1 MHSNRR
7 PVAPAS
13 PEHTHNRATDLG
25 LERHSSH
32 DSTASSNFT
41 HKADPASTPHRSI
54 SNSFQSSQPDLNFS
68 LTATPSPSSSSRR
81 TPQHN
86 AKNYSRPT
94 FDHAHTQPSTPSHN
108 SSLSLERDYF
118 GDDHHRHDRSHSS
131 IPDHHHGISSSFDD
145 DELRQILSRSPTDHR
160 NNSSFDG
167 DVAKAVKAANHQDIS
182 PWLFQSP
189 SMQDGPSRA
198 NSSNNHAASASAAA
212 AATTTTTTTT
222 MTASAA
228 NPATASPVIRTRP
241 RRGTGTTQYSFTD
254 SSLASIDN
262 PTLTPSR
269 SQHSL
274 RPRTPPSASTSST
287 TTLNGSGSKD
297 AAAKKSR
304 NPFGF
309 LKKKPSSHSSAHAAS
324 ASAASTSASASA
336 SSSNINLVRNEPS
349 VASLSSR
356 YGSNAA
362 NLNPMRPP
370 AWLDNNHNRS
380 LASSV
385 SPSSAS
391 LRSHYHQPPA
401 SIPAPWQ
408 NPLNSRIDSLPAAI
422 SLEDEL
428 ESEHR
433 DAKKEARKR
442 IKGVRHHL
450 AKASDRQRG
459 TDDSGDPSLS
469 SQSHSI
475 QQEVEL
481 SLDMNFDQLE
491 DFVDTNAARQRL
503 QGSSVTDAA
512 STSTTSPSD
521 HRSPS
526 ASESGLPHHPH
537 SPSPSDHAL
546 PSTRQASLTT
556 NTDSSSQL
564 SDASASQRASS
575 SRNTASISTSSS
587 TSTILSDRRP
597 SQLNMPPRN
606 SVPRVSLAEMQN
618 YQSLRKLSSNL
629 RDMPSSASYSPSASS
644 LPVRRDSVAA
654 ALATSDSALPA
665 TPPPLPPLLPPS
677 LPSAADSALAD
688 QRKDSVVSAH
698 SLRSDHSGISPK
710 TSYANLSVTAHERHK
725 AAAVA
730 AAASSSA
737 TPSASPG
744 WAAAPPP
751 DNHIN
756 GRADHS
762 YQFPPVSDQAL
773 GSLLNVRKSS
783 ASSGQEPSSS
793 WMAPDSWAVQPD
805 KTRDYLRD
813 DNVGEEEEDDDDD
826 RSVRAQMLA
835 DGKRRGSSSGVS
847 SVHASSMFRVASTD
861 PFNKPTSIAGSR
873 RGTEDSVDPL
883 TVLPPLP
890 KTKSVD
896 ESASNVDV
904 LEQTNNL
911 AQSAL
916 AQQQQQQQPQPS
928 QHHQLQHGSS
938 HMRPS
943 SSRGGA
949 GASMLASAGASAAA
963 AAAGKLG
970 LHRTSKHR
978 TNARPNTAGSIGA
991 TRPSTTT
998 LSSTLSTE
1006 DDASIASTLRRDA
1019 NQLKRPTTANAGAAS
1034 GLAQRNHFIRVYKT
1048 DGTFATLSC
1057 SLVSTANEVQ
1067 TILARKSLTTEST
1080 AYRLF
1085 VRDKG
1090 SERPLGNAD
1099 KPAQLQ
1105 RRRLLQAGHSEND
1118 ALEDMGRDDLSY
1130 LLRFVFRPDS
1140 VPTFDSESIG
1150 HSEHTF
1156 QHLDLQSRNLE
1167 MVPIFLYKHADWIV
1181 SLDLSGN
1188 PMSDLPLDFVQLCSS
1203 LRTLRL
1209 SNLALKRI
1217 PQSVRHSE
1225 TLTHLDVSNNRI
1237 VELSH
1242 ISLDLI
1248 PELMSLKV
1256 QNNRLYDLPS
1266 YFSSIATLR
1275 NLNISNNRF
1284 EEFPGVICEVT
1295 SLVDLDVSFNS
1306 ITELPAEVAN
1316 LVNLERFILAGNS
1329 LEKLPDGMSKLASLR
1344 TIDLRRNKV
1353 QDVSALLGLP
1363 RLQNLQAESN
1373 NIKSFEATLGPQL
1386 TRVELGRNPLSK
1398 VRIAALTTCDLTSLD
1413 LSSTNMT
1420 RLEEGLFPQLPALV
1434 KLILDGN
1441 QLVVLPDT
1449 LGELKR
1455 LETLSCSNNLLAT
1468 IPESIG
1474 HLKALKELL
1483 MHNNNLKT
1491 LPQALWYCESLTHI
1505 NLSSNLLE
1513 SFAAAPDMRTE
1524 VVTAELGGAGGGSA
1538 ILAARKGSTSSSL
1551 AHQANGAANGAAAAG
1566 TNAST
1571 PTEVFV
1577 APLSLSLQKLRLGDN
1592 RLGDEVFSVLSELTS
1607 LEVLNLSFN
1616 EIFEIPD
1623 FSLQTL
1629 TKLRELYVSGN
1640 QLSTIPS
1647 DDLVV
1652 LQELRILHL
1661 NSNKLTTLP
1670 VELGKLKKLA
1680 NLDVGNNVLKYNIAN
1695 WHYDWNW
1702 NMNPELRYLNLS
1714 GNTRLEIKT
1723 KLSEMGFTRKSN
1735 ISDFSRL
1742 TNLRMLGLMDVTM
1755 PLHSNAT
1762 PDESENRRVR
1772 TSLSQINGMA
1782 YGIADA
1788 LGKHDNLS
1796 VIDIVMPNFRKEET
1810 ECIFGLFD
1818 GRGHGAH
1825 VGSRIAHHLA
1835 EWSGTRISWEFQKH
1849 QNEKSTEP
1857 VSVPDALRRAFL
1869 RLQKDYADALINDG
1883 SRKLSEAHA
1892 EAAADVTRSS
1902 APAIAAAANKHDWRA
1917 GASAILAYVSDRTL
1931 HIANAGDALAVMSR
1945 NGGTAH
1951 LVSVKHEPF
1960 DRAEIERIRSAEGWV
1975 SLRGYVNDM
1984 LDVSRSFG
1992 YFHLFPIVNAAPA
2005 VTTVQ
2010 LTDSD
2015 EFVIIANRT
2024 LWQYVSYQTAV
2035 DIARTQRND
2044 PMIAAQKLR
2053 DFAISYGAEE
2063 SIMVMVISVG
2073 DLFYR
2078 SDQRNG
2084 GALTISS
2091 YQNSDA
2097 IKKAGRRFREELP
2110 SDRTLA
2116 RLDREVAPPIGQ
2128 VALVFTDIKN
2138 STSLWE
2144 TNNGMQTAM
2153 RLHNYLL
2160 RRQLRTIGGYEVKT
2174 EGDAF
2179 MVSFPS
2185 VSAALLWCF
2194 TVQQQLLHEDWPR
2207 EILESEDGKEVY
2219 DSSGELIHR
2228 GLSVRMGIHWGRP
2241 VCEAD
2246 PITRRMDYFG
2256 PMVNRAARISGAA
2269 DGGQIL
2275 ASKDV
2280 IKELQG
2286 LLGTFDD
2293 TLAAGSGGEGQGEG
2307 SGEQAAKT
2315 EEELDEDA
2323 FRLLNPNVSRDVV
2336 LLRRMGFG
2344 LSQLG
2349 ERRLKGL
2356 ETPEMLWLVYP
2367 KQLAGRLEQAKTD
2380 DALDAPRAQVYEPTV
2395 QLLDIEDVK
2404 QVGMLCL
2411 RLEYLSNSTVCPG
2424 ILAAQEDEEA
2434 EHRSQPSTPSGEA
2447 TRNPLDR
2454 EVRVGEA
2461 EEGGRRVLSHQARR
2475 KGVEAMLNMRP
2486 ELLIYSIRDD
2496 ATDEELAGILEQLT
2510 TRIQN
2515 AVSSL
2520 TLDMVRSRMAAGGAA
2535 AEASVLELLHSLVL
2549 SPPAPPTSTALAVSS
2564 PIASPRNRVQEL
2576 PPL

>member
-1 MHSNRR
+1 MFSTMQSSLR
-7 PVAPAS
+7 PVASS
-13 PEHTHNRATDLG
+13 PEQHQHRPNYSDLDLG
-25 LERHSSH
+25 LERHNSH

-41 HKADPASTPHRSI
+41 HRADPPQSSRHRGF
-54 SNSFQSSQPDLNFS
+54 SNHSFHSSQPDVN
-68 LTATPSPSSSSRR
+68 ATPSPSSSRMHN
-81 TPQHN
+81 TP
-86 AKNYSRPT
+86 NYSRPK
-94 FDHAHTQPSTPSHN
+94 FEHAHTQSSTLSHLHN
-108 SSLSLERDYF
+108 SPYSYF
-118 GDDHHRHDRSHSS
+118 SVDVHSQS
-131 IPDHHHGISSSFDD
+131 FSGPSHGISSSFDE
-145 DELRQILSRSPTDHR
+145 DELRQIMSRSPGAGTAP
-160 NNSSFDG
+160 SLDG
-167 DVAKAVKAANHQDIS
+167 DVGKGLKSANHQDIS
-182 PWLFQSP
+182 PWLFQ
-189 SMQDGPSRA
+189 
-198 NSSNNHAASASAAA
+198 NENNAAPNTNASTSAASTSRPSNASA
-212 AATTTTTTTT
+212 TFSNR
-222 MTASAA
+222 TASSSS
-228 NPATASPVIRTRP
+228 ASPAMPSSSIRTRP
-241 RRGTGTTQYSFTD
+241 RRGTGTTQYSVNDGIFGTSD
-254 SSLASIDN
+254 L
-262 PTLTPSR
+262 PTLTASR
-269 SQHSL
+269 SQYSL
-274 RPRTPPSASTSST
+274 RPQTPPSASTSTS
-287 TTLNGSGSKD
+287 TLNGSKD
-297 AAAKKSR
+297 THASAAKKSR

-309 LKKKPSSHSSAHAAS
+309 LKKKPSTHSN
-324 ASAASTSASASA
+324 A
-336 SSSNINLVRNEPS
+336 SSSNPIRHEPS
-349 VASLSSR
+349 VSSLSSR

-370 AWLDNNHNRS
+370 AWLDNNRS
-380 LASSV
+380 LANTT

-391 LRSHYHQPPA
+391 LRSHYHQPPTA
-401 SIPAPWQ
+401 QSNPWQ
-408 NPLNSRIDSLPAAI
+408 NPLNARIDSLPAAV

-428 ESEHR
+428 ESEAQ
-433 DAKKEARKR
+433 AKKESRKR

-450 AKASDRQRG
+450 GKSTDRSKTG
-459 TDDSGDPSLS
+459 DDAESARDLS
-469 SQSHSI
+469 FAQQSQSI
-475 QQEVEL
+475 EQEVEL

-503 QGSSVTDAA
+503 QGSVTDTIA
-512 STSTTSPSD
+512 TSPSD
-521 HRSPS
+521 HRSPAGS
-526 ASESGLPHHPH
+526 DSGLYR
-537 SPSPSDHAL
+537 SPSPSHASL
-546 PSTRQASLTT
+546 ADRQASLTST
-556 NTDSSSQL
+556 AEFSSQL
-564 SDASASQRASS
+564 SDASIAQSGSLRTPA
-575 SRNTASISTSSS
+575 RNNASTSTGTS

-597 SQLNMPPRN
+597 SQVNLMPRN

-629 RDMPSSASYSPSASS
+629 HDMPEGASYSPSASS
-644 LPVRRDSVAA
+644 LPVRRDSLAA
-654 ALATSDSALPA
+654 NFASSDSAQLGVA
-665 TPPPLPPLLPPS
+665 GQS
-677 LPSAADSALAD
+677 DAVLAD

-698 SLRSDHSGISPK
+698 SLRSNHSGISPK
-710 TSYANLSVTAHERHK
+710 TSYANLPSAIQERNK
-725 AAAVA
+725 AL
-730 AAASSSA
+730 ASSSA
-737 TPSASPG
+737 ATG
-744 WAAAPPP
+744 WSGSNPKDKPT
-751 DNHIN
+751 N

-762 YQFPPVSDQAL
+762 YQFPPAVDQNA

-783 ASSGQEPSSS
+783 ASSGQEASSS

-805 KTRDYLRD
+805 KMRDYLRD
-813 DNVGEEEEDDDDD
+813 DNVGEEEEDDDEH
-826 RSVRAQMLA
+826 VRAQLA
-835 DGKRRGSSSGVS
+835 AANGKRRGSSSGVS
-847 SVHASSMFRVASTD
+847 SSHASSMFRVASTD
-861 PFNKPTSIAGSR
+861 PFKKTTSVAGSR
-873 RGTEDSVDPL
+873 RGTDDSVDPL

-890 KTKSVD
+890 TNKAVD
-896 ESASNVDV
+896 EGTPNKVDV

-916 AQQQQQQQPQPS
+916 AQGQS
-928 QHHQLQHGSS
+928 QTQSLQSGHHHGSS
-938 HMRPS
+938 HARP

-970 LHRTSKHR
+970 LHRSSKHR
-978 TNARPNTAGSIGA
+978 MPARPNTAGSIGA
-991 TRPSTTT
+991 TRPSTAT
-998 LSSTLSTE
+998 LSSTLSAE
-1006 DDASIASTLRRDA
+1006 DDSSITSSSTRRDGHP
-1019 NQLKRPTTANAGAAS
+1019 LKRSTTATTNAAPGSA
-1034 GLAQRNHFIRVYKT
+1034 LRNHFIRVYKI

-1067 TILARKSLTTEST
+1067 TILARKSLTTESA

-1090 SERPLGNAD
+1090 SERPLGNSD

-1105 RRRLLQAGHSEND
+1105 RRRLMQAGHTESD
-1118 ALEDMGRDDLSY
+1118 GLEDMGRDDLSY

-1156 QHLDLQSRNLE
+1156 QHLDLHSRNLE

-1256 QNNRLYDLPS
+1256 QNNRLYDLPA
-1266 YFSSIATLR
+1266 YFASISTLR

-1284 EEFPGVICEVT
+1284 EEFPKVICDVP

-1306 ITELPAEVAN
+1306 ITELPAEIKN

-1329 LEKLPDGMSKLASLR
+1329 LEKLPDSMSELVNLR
-1344 TIDLRRNKV
+1344 TIDLRRNRV
-1353 QDVSALLGLP
+1353 QDVSSLLGLP
-1363 RLQNLQAESN
+1363 RLQNIQAESN
-1373 NIKSFEATLGPQL
+1373 NIKSFKATLGPQL
-1386 TRVELGRNPLSK
+1386 TQVELGRNPLSK

-1420 RLEEGLFPQLPALV
+1420 RLEEGLFPQLQALV
-1434 KLILDGN
+1434 KLTLDGN

-1455 LETLSCSNNLLAT
+1455 LEMLSCSNNLLAT
-1468 IPESIG
+1468 LPESIG
-1474 HLKALKELL
+1474 DLKSLKELL
-1483 MHNNNLKT
+1483 VHNNNLKT
-1491 LPQALWYCESLTHI
+1491 LPQTLWFCESLSHI

-1513 SFAAAPDMRTE
+1513 SFPAAPDIRTDAS
-1524 VVTAELGGAGGGSA
+1524 VGDVAATAGGSA

-1551 AHQANGAANGAAAAG
+1551 IHNINVNGANGGAAG

-1571 PTEVFV
+1571 PSEVFV

-1592 RLGDEVFSVLSELTS
+1592 RLGDDVFSVLSELTS

-1629 TKLRELYVSGN
+1629 TSLRELYISGN
-1640 QLSTIPS
+1640 QISTIPS

-1670 VELGKLKKLA
+1670 TELGKLKKLA

-1796 VIDIVMPNFRKEET
+1796 VIDLVIPNFRKDEG

-1835 EWSGTRISWEFQKH
+1835 EWSGHRLSWEFQKH

-1902 APAIAAAANKHDWRA
+1902 APAIAAASNKHDWRA
-1917 GASAILAYVSDRTL
+1917 GASAILAYVVDGTL
-1931 HIANAGDALAVMSR
+1931 YIANAGDALAVMSR

-1951 LVSVKHEPF
+1951 LISNKHEPF

-2015 EFVIIANRT
+2015 EFIIIANRT

-2084 GALTISS
+2084 GGVNFAN
-2091 YQNSDA
+2091 YQNADA
-2097 IKKAGRRFREELP
+2097 FKKAGRRFREELP
-2110 SDRTLA
+2110 GDRTLA

-2185 VSAALLWCF
+2185 VTAALLWCF
-2194 TVQQQLLHEDWPR
+2194 TVQQQLLQEDWPR
-2207 EILESEDGKEVY
+2207 EILDSEDGKEVY
-2219 DSSGELIHR
+2219 DQSGELIHR

-2275 ASKDV
+2275 ASRDV

-2286 LLGTFDD
+2286 LLGTFDESS
-2293 TLAAGSGGEGQGEG
+2293 TGAAGTDGGEQ
-2307 SGEQAAKT
+2307 QLRKT

-2380 DALDAPRAQVYEPTV
+2380 DAPDAPTAQVYEPTV

-2424 ILAAQEDEEA
+2424 IFAAQDEA
-2434 EHRSQPSTPSGEA
+2434 ERSQPPTPSGET
-2447 TRNPLDR
+2447 TRNPMD
-2454 EVRVGEA
+2454 VDGKTIGDGPNNSIGNSNSK
-2461 EEGGRRVLSHQARR
+2461 EGDIHAGGNSKLVLSHQARR
-2475 KGVEAMLNMRP
+2475 KGVEAMLSMHP

-2496 ATDEELAGILEQLT
+2496 ATDEELAGILDQLT

-2515 AVSSL
+2515 AVSTLMVNVLREKTANGSKEL
-2520 TLDMVRSRMAAGGAA
+2520 TSIDP
-2535 AEASVLELLHSLVL
+2535 SVLQLLNNLL
-2549 SPPAPPTSTALAVSS
+2549 SQPPPRVPMTASS
-2564 PIASPRNRVQEL
+2564 PLTSPLTSPRNRLMEL
-2576 PPL
+2576 LS

>member
-1 MHSNRR
+1 MFSTMQSALR
-7 PVAPAS
+7 PVASS
-13 PEHTHNRATDLG
+13 PEQRQQQQQQQQHAAPYEQPDFG
-25 LERHSSH
+25 LERHNSH
-32 DSTASSNFT
+32 DSNGSSNFT
-41 HKADPASTPHRSI
+41 HRAHPPLSLDPSRS
-54 SNSFQSSQPDLNFS
+54 SYSFHSSQPDIAS
-68 LTATPSPSSSSRR
+68 TPSPSSSRLAA
-81 TPQHN
+81 T
-86 AKNYSRPT
+86 NYSRPRLE
-94 FDHAHTQPSTPSHN
+94 HAQTQPSTP
-108 SSLSLERDYF
+108 
-118 GDDHHRHDRSHSS
+118 HHSHSGPRS
-131 IPDHHHGISSSFDD
+131 YFSVEPHSHSFSGPSGHGISSSFDE
-145 DELRQILSRSPTDHR
+145 DELRQIMSRSPGADLEACP
-160 NNSSFDG
+160 DG
-167 DVAKAVKAANHQDIS
+167 DVAKGVKSANHQDIS
-182 PWLFQSP
+182 PFLFQNESAAP
-189 SMQDGPSRA
+189 SSSRSSRA
-198 NSSNNHAASASAAA
+198 NVNAPASASASPATGSLPLA
-212 AATTTTTTTT
+212 RTSNATTTHH
-222 MTASAA
+222 
-228 NPATASPVIRTRP
+228 
-241 RRGTGTTQYSFTD
+241 
-254 SSLASIDN
+254 SLADTSFGSIDN
-262 PTLTPSR
+262 SGLVSSR

-274 RPRTPPSASTSST
+274 RPHTPPSATTSSS
-287 TTLNGSGSKD
+287 TLNGSRDTHAS
-297 AAAKKSR
+297 AAKKSR

-309 LKKKPSSHSSAHAAS
+309 LKKKPSTHSN
-324 ASAASTSASASA
+324 A
-336 SSSNINLVRNEPS
+336 SSTNPVRHEAS
-349 VASLSSR
+349 MSSLSSR

-370 AWLDNNHNRS
+370 AWLDHNRP
-380 LASSV
+380 LATTT

-391 LRSHYHQPPA
+391 LRSHYHNPSTSA
-401 SIPAPWQ
+401 SASWQ
-408 NPLNSRIDSLPAAI
+408 NPLHARIDALPTAV

-428 ESEHR
+428 DNENQP
-433 DAKKEARKR
+433 KKDARKR

-450 AKASDRQRG
+450 GKNAHASKLG
-459 TDDSGDPSLS
+459 GDDADTARDPAFAA
-469 SQSHSI
+469 QSHSI
-475 QQEVEL
+475 EQEVEL

-503 QGSSVTDAA
+503 QGSVTE
-512 STSTTSPSD
+512 STSPSD
-521 HRSPS
+521 HRSPNG
-526 ASESGLPHHPH
+526 SEAGLHR
-537 SPSPSDHAL
+537 SPSPSQNSLVDRHTSVASTL
-546 PSTRQASLTT
+546 DSPSE
-556 NTDSSSQL
+556 
-564 SDASASQRASS
+564 ASAAASS
-575 SRNTASISTSSS
+575 SLRQPSRTNTTMSTSTS

-597 SQLNMPPRN
+597 SQINLLPRN
-606 SVPRVSLAEMQN
+606 SVPRLSMAEMQN

-629 RDMPSSASYSPSASS
+629 IDLPQPSS
-644 LPVRRDSVAA
+644 LPLRRESIAATHASPESSQLGVA
-654 ALATSDSALPA
+654 SSADAILP
-665 TPPPLPPLLPPS
+665 
-677 LPSAADSALAD
+677 DY
-688 QRKDSVVSAH
+688 RKDSVVSAH
-698 SLRSDHSGISPK
+698 SMRSNHSGISPK
-710 TSYANLSVTAHERHK
+710 TSYANLP
-725 AAAVA
+725 
-730 AAASSSA
+730 SA
-737 TPSASPG
+737 IQEHPKGSAGATTPSGAG
-744 WAAAPPP
+744 WASEASKDKPA
-751 DNHIN
+751 N
-756 GRADHS
+756 GRADHA
-762 YQFPPVSDQAL
+762 YQFPPAPDHN
-773 GSLLNVRKSS
+773 GTSLLSVRKSS

-805 KTRDYLRD
+805 KMRDYLRD
-813 DNVGEEEEDDDDD
+813 DNVGEEEDDDQD
-826 RSVRAQMLA
+826 RAMAALA
-835 DGKRRGSSSGVS
+835 SEGKRRGSSSGMS
-847 SVHASSMFRVASTD
+847 STHASSMFRTSSTD
-861 PFNKPTSIAGSR
+861 PFKKTTSLAGSR
-873 RGTEDSVDPL
+873 RATDESVDPL

-890 KTKSVD
+890 GSKPID
-896 ESASNVDV
+896 DASANKVDV
-904 LEQTNNL
+904 LQQTNNL

-916 AQQQQQQQPQPS
+916 AQQQSQNQQAQT
-928 QHHQLQHGSS
+928 HQLVSTHI
-938 HMRPS
+938 RP

-949 GASMLASAGASAAA
+949 GAHMLASAGASAAA

-970 LHRTSKHR
+970 LHRPSKHR
-978 TNARPNTAGSIGA
+978 TTTRPNTAGSIGA

-998 LSSTLSTE
+998 LSSTLSAE
-1006 DDASIASTLRRDA
+1006 DDSSVNGSIRRDPHP
-1019 NQLKRPTTANAGAAS
+1019 LKRSTTANTGAPPGNA
-1034 GLAQRNHFIRVYKT
+1034 LRNHFIRVYKQ
-1048 DGTFATLSC
+1048 DSTFATLSC

-1067 TILARKSLTTEST
+1067 TTLARKSLTAESA

-1090 SERPLGNAD
+1090 SERPLGISD

-1105 RRRLLQAGHSEND
+1105 RRRLLQAGYTEND
-1118 ALEDMGRDDLSY
+1118 GLEDIGRDDLSY

-1156 QHLDLQSRNLE
+1156 QRLDLQSRNLE

-1256 QNNRLYDLPS
+1256 QNNRLFDLPP
-1266 YFSSIATLR
+1266 YFSGIRTLR

-1284 EEFPGVICEVT
+1284 DEFPSVICDVP

-1306 ITELPAEVAN
+1306 ITELPAEIAN
-1316 LVNLERFILAGNS
+1316 LVNLERFILAANS
-1329 LEKLPDGMSKLASLR
+1329 LEKLPDSMSELVNLR

-1353 QDVSALLGLP
+1353 QDVSSLLGLP
-1363 RLQNLQAESN
+1363 RLQNIQAESN

-1386 TRVELGRNPLSK
+1386 TQVELGRNPLSK

-1434 KLILDGN
+1434 KLTLDGN

-1455 LETLSCSNNLLAT
+1455 LEMLSCSNNLLAT
-1468 IPESIG
+1468 LPESIG
-1474 HLKALKELL
+1474 DLKALKELL
-1483 MHNNNLKT
+1483 VHNNNLKT
-1491 LPQALWYCESLTHI
+1491 LPQSLWFCESLAHI

-1513 SFAAAPDMRTE
+1513 SFPAAPDVRPDASTGD
-1524 VVTAELGGAGGGSA
+1524 VAATAIGTSA

-1551 AHQANGAANGAAAAG
+1551 THRSNTGGANGG
-1566 TNAST
+1566 TNIST
-1571 PTEVFV
+1571 PSELFV
-1577 APLSLSLQKLRLGDN
+1577 APLSFSLQKLRLGDN

-1629 TKLRELYVSGN
+1629 TKLRELYISGN

-1661 NSNKLTTLP
+1661 NCNKLTTLP

-1723 KLSEMGFTRKSN
+1723 KLSDMGFTRKSN

-1742 TNLRMLGLMDVTM
+1742 TSLRMLGLMDVTM

-1762 PDESENRRVR
+1762 PDESDNRRVR

-1796 VIDIVMPNFRKEET
+1796 VIDLVIPTFRKDEG

-1835 EWSGTRISWEFQKH
+1835 EWSGHRLSWEFQKH
-1849 QNEKSTEP
+1849 QNEKASEP

-1883 SRKLSEAHA
+1883 NRKLSEAHA

-1902 APAIAAAANKHDWRA
+1902 APAIAAASNKHDWRA
-1917 GASAILAYVSDRTL
+1917 GASAILAYMVERTL
-1931 HIANAGDALAVMSR
+1931 YIANAGDALAVMSR

-1951 LVSVKHEPF
+1951 LISSKHEPF

-1992 YFHLFPIVNAAPA
+1992 YYHLFPIVNAAPA

-2078 SDQRNG
+2078 SGQRNG
-2084 GALTISS
+2084 GGLTFSN

-2194 TVQQQLLHEDWPR
+2194 TVQQQLLQEDWPR
-2207 EILESEDGKEVY
+2207 EILDSEDGKEVY
-2219 DSSGELIHR
+2219 DPSGELIHR

-2286 LLGTFDD
+2286 LLGTFDESSA
-2293 TLAAGSGGEGQGEG
+2293 AAGSGEGQEL
-2307 SGEQAAKT
+2307 EKT

-2380 DALDAPRAQVYEPTV
+2380 DAPDAPTAQVYEPTV

-2411 RLEYLSNSTVCPG
+2411 RLEYLSNSSVCPG
-2424 ILAAQEDEEA
+2424 IFAAKDEA
-2434 EHRSQPSTPSGEA
+2434 ERSNPSTPLDEVA
-2447 TRNPLDR
+2447 RNPMD
-2454 EVRVGEA
+2454 
-2461 EEGGRRVLSHQARR
+2461 GGGDVDKQVSLVSSSNSNVVPLLSLQARR
-2475 KGVEAMLNMRP
+2475 KGVEAMLSMHP

-2496 ATDEELAGILEQLT
+2496 ATDEELAGILDQLT

-2520 TLDMVRSRMAAGGAA
+2520 ALNVLREKTANGSKDLGADP
-2535 AEASVLELLHSLVL
+2535 SVLDLLASLL
-2549 SPPAPPTSTALAVSS
+2549 SQPPPRASTTTAVALPS
-2564 PIASPRNRVQEL
+2564 PLTSPRGRL
-2576 PPL
+2576 MDLHP

>member
-1 MHSNRR
+1 MQSTLR
-7 PVAPAS
+7 PVASS
-13 PEHTHNRATDLG
+13 PEQQQHRSPYADLDLG
-25 LERHSSH
+25 LERHNSH
-32 DSTASSNFT
+32 DSNGSSNFT
-41 HKADPASTPHRSI
+41 HRADPPANRHRGL
-54 SNSFQSSQPDLNFS
+54 SNHSFHSSQPDI
-68 LTATPSPSSSSRR
+68 TATPSPSSSRLAS
-81 TPQHN
+81 T
-86 AKNYSRPT
+86 NYSRPHLE
-94 FDHAHTQPSTPSHN
+94 HAQTQPSTPSH
-108 SSLSLERDYF
+108 SHSTSRSYF
-118 GDDHHRHDRSHSS
+118 GDPHSHSFS
-131 IPDHHHGISSSFDD
+131 GPSSHGISSSFDE
-145 DELRQILSRSPTDHR
+145 DELRQIMSRSPGTD
-160 NNSSFDG
+160 FTPLEG
-167 DVAKAVKAANHQDIS
+167 DVAKGVSSANHQDIS
-182 PWLFQSP
+182 PWLFQSENNAPAAASSSSSRSGANP
-189 SMQDGPSRA
+189 SASTTA
-198 NSSNNHAASASAAA
+198 SSSN
-212 AATTTTTTTT
+212 
-222 MTASAA
+222 
-228 NPATASPVIRTRP
+228 ASPALPPSAIRTRP
-241 RRGTGTTQYSFTD
+241 RRGTGTTQHSIND
-254 SSLASIDN
+254 SSFGSIDQSHLS
-262 PTLTPSR
+262 TSR
-269 SQHSL
+269 SQYSL
-274 RPRTPPSASTSST
+274 RPQTPPSAATSTS
-287 TTLNGSGSKD
+287 TLNGSKD
-297 AAAKKSR
+297 THASAAKKSR

-309 LKKKPSSHSSAHAAS
+309 LKKKPSTHSN
-324 ASAASTSASASA
+324 A
-336 SSSNINLVRNEPS
+336 SSSQPIRHEPS
-349 VASLSSR
+349 VSSLSSR

-362 NLNPMRPP
+362 NMNPMRPP
-370 AWLDNNHNRS
+370 AWLDSSNNNNNNRP
-380 LASSV
+380 LATTT

-391 LRSHYHQPPA
+391 LRSYYHQPPA
-401 SIPAPWQ
+401 SNSTPWQ
-408 NPLNSRIDSLPAAI
+408 NPLNARIDSLPAAI

-428 ESEHR
+428 ESEHQP
-433 DAKKEARKR
+433 KKDARKR

-450 AKASDRQRG
+450 GKS
-459 TDDSGDPSLS
+459 TDKSKVGDDTDSTRDLTLAGQ
-469 SQSHSI
+469 SQSI
-475 QQEVEL
+475 EQEVEL

-503 QGSSVTDAA
+503 QGSVTDSMTA
-512 STSTTSPSD
+512 SPSD
-521 HRSPS
+521 HRSPNG
-526 ASESGLPHHPH
+526 SESGLYR
-537 SPSPSDHAL
+537 SPSPSH
-546 PSTRQASLTT
+546 ASLADRQTSVAST
-556 NTDSSSQL
+556 ADTSSQL
-564 SDASASQRASS
+564 SDASLAQSGSLRAP
-575 SRNTASISTSSS
+575 SRTNTSMSTSTSA
-587 TSTILSDRRP
+587 STILSDRRP
-597 SQLNMPPRN
+597 SQINMPRN

-629 RDMPSSASYSPSASS
+629 RDMPEASSYSTSASS
-644 LPVRRDSVAA
+644 LPVRRDSAVPG
-654 ALATSDSALPA
+654 LATPD
-665 TPPPLPPLLPPS
+665 PS
-677 LPSAADSALAD
+677 QLGVASPTDVVLAD
-688 QRKDSVVSAH
+688 HRKDSVVSAH
-698 SLRSDHSGISPK
+698 SLRSNHSGISPK
-710 TSYANLSVTAHERHK
+710 TSYANLPSAVQERQK
-725 AAAVA
+725 AAAVVA
-730 AAASSSA
+730 QPN
-737 TPSASPG
+737 TG
-744 WAAAPPP
+744 WGANTAK
-751 DNHIN
+751 DKTTN
-756 GRADHS
+756 GRADHT
-762 YQFPPVSDQAL
+762 YQFPPAADQNV
-773 GSLLNVRKSS
+773 GSLLSVRKSS
-783 ASSGQEPSSS
+783 ASSGQEASSS

-813 DNVGEEEEDDDDD
+813 DNVGEEEEDDDEEEA
-826 RSVRAQMLA
+826 RAKLAA
-835 DGKRRGSSSGVS
+835 DGKRRGSSSGIS
-847 SVHASSMFRVASTD
+847 SSHASNMFRAASTD
-861 PFNKPTSIAGSR
+861 PFKKTTSLAGSR
-873 RGTEDSVDPL
+873 RGTDESVDPL

-890 KTKSVD
+890 GSKPIED
-896 ESASNVDV
+896 ASANKVDV
-904 LEQTNNL
+904 LQQTNNL

-916 AQQQQQQQPQPS
+916 AQQQSQNQQAQS
-928 QHHQLQHGSS
+928 LHHGSS

-943 SSRGGA
+943 SRGGT

-970 LHRTSKHR
+970 LHRPSKHR
-978 TNARPNTAGSIGA
+978 MNTRPNTAGSIGA

-998 LSSTLSTE
+998 LSSTLSAE
-1006 DDASIASTLRRDA
+1006 DDSSVTSSTRRDGHP
-1019 NQLKRPTTANAGAAS
+1019 LKRSTTANTSAAIGS
-1034 GLAQRNHFIRVYKT
+1034 ALRNHFIRVYKT

-1067 TILARKSLTTEST
+1067 TILARKSLTTESA

-1090 SERPLGNAD
+1090 SERPLGNSD

-1105 RRRLLQAGHSEND
+1105 RRRLMQAGHTESD
-1118 ALEDMGRDDLSY
+1118 GLEDMGRDDLSY

-1237 VELSH
+1237 VELAH

-1256 QNNRLYDLPS
+1256 QNNRLFDLPS
-1266 YFSSIATLR
+1266 YFSGITTLR

-1284 EEFPGVICEVT
+1284 DEFPKVICEVP

-1306 ITELPAEVAN
+1306 ITELPAEIAN

-1329 LEKLPDGMSKLASLR
+1329 LEKLPDSMSELANLR

-1353 QDVSALLGLP
+1353 QDVSSLLGLP
-1363 RLQNLQAESN
+1363 RLQNIQAESN

-1386 TRVELGRNPLSK
+1386 TQVELGRNPLSK

-1434 KLILDGN
+1434 KLTLDGN

-1455 LETLSCSNNLLAT
+1455 LEMLSCSNNLLAT
-1468 IPESIG
+1468 LPESIG
-1474 HLKALKELL
+1474 DLKSLKELL
-1483 MHNNNLKT
+1483 VHNNNLKT
-1491 LPQALWYCESLTHI
+1491 LPQALWFCESLAHI

-1513 SFAAAPDMRTE
+1513 SFPAAPDVRTDAA
-1524 VVTAELGGAGGGSA
+1524 VGDVAAAVGGSA

-1551 AHQANGAANGAAAAG
+1551 THNTNGANGASAA
-1566 TNAST
+1566 TNVST
-1571 PTEVFV
+1571 PSEVFV

-1592 RLGDEVFSVLSELTS
+1592 RLGDDVFSALSELTS

-1629 TKLRELYVSGN
+1629 TKLRELYISGN

-1661 NSNKLTTLP
+1661 NCNKLTTLP
-1670 VELGKLKKLA
+1670 TELGKLKKLA

-1742 TNLRMLGLMDVTM
+1742 TSLRMLGLMDVTM

-1796 VIDIVMPNFRKEET
+1796 VIDLVIPNFRKDEG
-1810 ECIFGLFD
+1810 ECLFGLFD

-1835 EWSGTRISWEFQKH
+1835 EWSGHRLSWEFQKH

-1892 EAAADVTRSS
+1892 EAAADITRSS
-1902 APAIAAAANKHDWRA
+1902 APAIAAASNKHDWRA
-1917 GASAILAYVSDRTL
+1917 GASAILAYVVDRTL
-1931 HIANAGDALAVMSR
+1931 YIANAGDALAVISR

-1951 LVSVKHEPF
+1951 LISNKHEPF

-1984 LDVSRSFG
+1984 LDISRSFG

-2010 LTDSD
+2010 LSDSD
-2015 EFVIIANRT
+2015 EFIIIANRT

-2084 GALTISS
+2084 GGVSS
-2091 YQNSDA
+2091 FGNYQNSDA
-2097 IKKAGRRFREELP
+2097 FKKAGRRFREELP
-2110 SDRTLA
+2110 GDRTLA

-2185 VSAALLWCF
+2185 VTAALLWCF

-2207 EILESEDGKEVY
+2207 EILDSEDGKEVY
-2219 DSSGELIHR
+2219 DPSGELIHR

-2256 PMVNRAARISGAA
+2256 PMVNRSARISGAA

-2286 LLGTFDD
+2286 LLGTFDESSAA
-2293 TLAAGSGGEGQGEG
+2293 AAGAE
-2307 SGEQAAKT
+2307 GEQLPKT
-2315 EEELDEDA
+2315 DEELDEDA

-2344 LSQLG
+2344 LTQLG

-2380 DALDAPRAQVYEPTV
+2380 DAPDAPTAQVYEPTV

-2411 RLEYLSNSTVCPG
+2411 RLEYLSNSSVCPG
-2424 ILAAQEDEEA
+2424 IFAAQDEA
-2434 EHRSQPSTPSGEA
+2434 ERSKPSTPSGET
-2447 TRNPLDR
+2447 TRNPM
-2454 EVRVGEA
+2454 EGEA
-2461 EEGGRRVLSHQARR
+2461 GDKANLDSAVPVLSHQARR
-2475 KGVEAMLNMRP
+2475 KGVEAMLSMHP

-2496 ATDEELAGILEQLT
+2496 ATDEELAGILDQLT

-2520 TLDMVRSRMAAGGAA
+2520 MLNLLRDKTANGTKGLDADP
-2535 AEASVLELLHSLVL
+2535 SVLELLHSLL
-2549 SPPAPPTSTALAVSS
+2549 SQPLPRTTALASAS
-2564 PIASPRNRVQEL
+2564 PLASPRNRLMEL
-2576 PPL
+2576 AP

>member
-1 MHSNRR
+1 MLFTMQFTTRST
-7 PVAPAS
+7 VAS
-13 PEHTHNRATDLG
+13 PEQQHQHQQRSISYSDIELA
-25 LERHSSH
+25 LERISSR
-32 DSTASSNFT
+32 DSNGSSNFT
-41 HKADPASTPHRSI
+41 HRAYPPPLSQQYDDTST
-54 SNSFQSSQPDLNFS
+54 NSFHSSQPDI
-68 LTATPSPSSSSRR
+68 TASSSTLSSRLVS
-81 TPQHN
+81 
-86 AKNYSRPT
+86 ANYSRPR
-94 FDHAHTQPSTPSHN
+94 FEHAHTQPPTPHQ
-108 SSLSLERDYF
+108 
-118 GDDHHRHDRSHSS
+118 DRSSSGSRSRSGSRSYFPANSHSDSLPGPSTHS
-131 IPDHHHGISSSFDD
+131 ISPSFDE
-145 DELRQILSRSPTDHR
+145 DELRQIMSHIPANQAT
-160 NNSSFDG
+160 SSSDG
-167 DVAKAVKAANHQDIS
+167 DVGKAVQSANHQDIS
-182 PWLFQSP
+182 PFLFQSENAAPFSSSHSNRTSVNP
-189 SMQDGPSRA
+189 S
-198 NSSNNHAASASAAA
+198 AAS
-212 AATTTTTTTT
+212 
-222 MTASAA
+222 
-228 NPATASPVIRTRP
+228 TASPSTSAATRTRP
-241 RRGTGTTQYSFTD
+241 RGGTNASQYNTLDTSFG
-254 SSLASIDN
+254 SIDR
-262 PTLTPSR
+262 PGLSSSR
-269 SQHSL
+269 SQYSL
-274 RPRTPPSASTSST
+274 RPQTPPSASTSTS
-287 TTLNGSGSKD
+287 TLNGSKD
-297 AAAKKSR
+297 THASSVKKTR

-309 LKKKPSSHSSAHAAS
+309 LKKKSSAHS
-324 ASAASTSASASA
+324 NA
-336 SSSNINLVRNEPS
+336 SSNHPTRHDIGS
-349 VASLSSR
+349 VSSLSSR
-356 YGSNAA
+356 YGPNAA
-362 NLNPMRPP
+362 ANVNPMRPP
-370 AWLDNNHNRS
+370 AWLDNHCT
-380 LASSV
+380 LANSN

-401 SIPAPWQ
+401 SSNPPPWQ
-408 NPLNSRIDSLPAAI
+408 NPLVSRPDSTPSAM
-422 SLEDEL
+422 SLEDEV
-428 ESEHR
+428 EAEHHL
-433 DAKKEARKR
+433 KKDPRKR

-450 AKASDRQRG
+450 AKTTKPGEDA
-459 TDDSGDPSLS
+459 DSARDPAFAAQ
-469 SQSHSI
+469 SQSI
-475 QQEVEL
+475 EQEVEL
-481 SLDMNFDQLE
+481 SLDMNFDQLD

-503 QGSSVTDAA
+503 QGSITESASPSEHRSPNGSEAGVYRSPSPSQTPIAERQTSVTSTVESPSHASEASLAPSGSLRTPSRTTA
-512 STSTTSPSD
+512 STSTS
-521 HRSPS
+521 S
-526 ASESGLPHHPH
+526 AS
-537 SPSPSDHAL
+537 
-546 PSTRQASLTT
+546 TV
-556 NTDSSSQL
+556 
-564 SDASASQRASS
+564 
-575 SRNTASISTSSS
+575 
-587 TSTILSDRRP
+587 LSDRLP
-597 SQLNMPPRN
+597 SQVNMLPRN
-606 SVPRVSLAEMQN
+606 SVPRLSLAEMQN
-618 YQSLRKLSSNL
+618 YQSLRKLSNNL
-629 RDMPSSASYSPSASS
+629 IDMSQTQNPSAMGASY
-644 LPVRRDSVAA
+644 RRGSIAA
-654 ALATSDSALPA
+654 AQAPVDAPQLGVAPRTDSELSD
-665 TPPPLPPLLPPS
+665 
-677 LPSAADSALAD
+677 
-688 QRKDSVVSAH
+688 RKDSVVSTH
-698 SLRSDHSGISPK
+698 SMRSNHSGISPK
-710 TSYANLSVTAHERHK
+710 TSYANLPSVIQERQKPATAL
-725 AAAVA
+725 
-730 AAASSSA
+730 
-737 TPSASPG
+737 PSAANWTSSITRDKT
-744 WAAAPPP
+744 A
-751 DNHIN
+751 N
-756 GRADHS
+756 GHADHA
-762 YQFPPVSDQAL
+762 YQFPPATDHQSN
-773 GSLLNVRKSS
+773 LLLSVRKSS

-805 KTRDYLRD
+805 KMRDYLRD
-813 DNVGEEEEDDDDD
+813 DNVGEEEDDDDD
-826 RSVRAQMLA
+826 QHQARAALA
-835 DGKRRGSSSGVS
+835 TDGKRRGSSSGIS
-847 SVHASSMFRVASTD
+847 STHASSMFRTSSTD
-861 PFNKPTSIAGSR
+861 PFKKTASLAGSR
-873 RGTEDSVDPL
+873 RGTDDSVDPL
-883 TVLPPLP
+883 TALPPLP
-890 KTKSVD
+890 GSKSVD
-896 ESASNVDV
+896 EAAANKVDV
-904 LEQTNNL
+904 LQQTNNL

-916 AQQQQQQQPQPS
+916 VQQQSQSQNHHQPS
-928 QHHQLQHGSS
+928 PNV
-938 HMRPS
+938 RPT
-943 SSRGGA
+943 SRGGA
-949 GASMLASAGASAAA
+949 GAHMFASAGASAAA

-970 LHRTSKHR
+970 LHRPSKHR
-978 TNARPNTAGSIGA
+978 MNARPNTAGSVGA

-998 LSSTLSTE
+998 LGSTLSAE
-1006 DDASIASTLRRDA
+1006 DDTSINGSIRRDGHP
-1019 NQLKRPTTANAGAAS
+1019 LKRSATANTNNATGT
-1034 GLAQRNHFIRVYKT
+1034 LPRNHFIRVYKT

-1067 TILARKSLTTEST
+1067 TILARKSLTTESA

-1090 SERPLGNAD
+1090 SERPLGISD
-1099 KPAQLQ
+1099 KPSQLQ
-1105 RRRLLQAGHSEND
+1105 RRRLIQAGYTEND
-1118 ALEDMGRDDLSY
+1118 GLEDMGRDDLSY

-1156 QHLDLQSRNLE
+1156 QHLDLHSRNLE

-1237 VELSH
+1237 VELAH
-1242 ISLDLI
+1242 VSLDLI

-1256 QNNRLYDLPS
+1256 QNNRLFDLPS
-1266 YFSSIATLR
+1266 YFSSISTLR

-1284 EEFPGVICEVT
+1284 EEFPKVICDVP

-1306 ITELPAEVAN
+1306 ITELPAEIAN
-1316 LVNLERFILAGNS
+1316 LINLERFILAGNE
-1329 LEKLPDGMSKLASLR
+1329 LEKLPDSMSELVSLR

-1353 QDVSALLGLP
+1353 QDVSSLLGLP
-1363 RLQNLQAESN
+1363 RLQNIQAESN

-1386 TRVELGRNPLSK
+1386 TQVELGRNPLSK

-1434 KLILDGN
+1434 KLTLDGN

-1449 LGELKR
+1449 LGDLKR
-1455 LETLSCSNNLLAT
+1455 LEMLSCSNNLLAT
-1468 IPESIG
+1468 LPESIG
-1474 HLKALKELL
+1474 DLKALKELL
-1483 MHNNNLKT
+1483 VHNNNLKT
-1491 LPQALWYCESLTHI
+1491 LPQTLWLCESLAHI

-1513 SFAAAPDMRTE
+1513 SFPAVPDIRTDASVGDAAA
-1524 VVTAELGGAGGGSA
+1524 AAGTSA
-1538 ILAARKGSTSSSL
+1538 VIAARKGSTSSSL
-1551 AHQANGAANGAAAAG
+1551 THRSNTGGANGNI
-1566 TNAST
+1566 NLST
-1571 PTEVFV
+1571 PSEVFV

-1592 RLGDEVFSVLSELTS
+1592 RLGDDVFSVLSELTS

-1629 TKLRELYVSGN
+1629 TKLRELYISGN

-1661 NSNKLTTLP
+1661 NCNKLTTLP
-1670 VELGKLKKLA
+1670 TELGKLKKLA

-1723 KLSEMGFTRKSN
+1723 KLSDMGFTRKSN

-1742 TNLRMLGLMDVTM
+1742 TSLRMLGLMDVTM

-1762 PDESENRRVR
+1762 PDESDNRRVR
-1772 TSLSQINGMA
+1772 TSLSQVNGMA

-1796 VIDIVMPNFRKEET
+1796 VIDLVIPTFRKDEG

-1835 EWSGTRISWEFQKH
+1835 EWSGHRLSWEFQKH
-1849 QNEKSTEP
+1849 QNEMTAEP

-1902 APAIAAAANKHDWRA
+1902 APAIAAASNKHDWRA
-1917 GASAILAYVSDRTL
+1917 GASAILAYVVDHTL
-1931 HIANAGDALAVMSR
+1931 YIANAGDALAVMSR

-1951 LVSVKHEPF
+1951 LISNKHEPF

-2084 GALTISS
+2084 GGLNFAS
-2091 YQNSDA
+2091 YKNSDA
-2097 IKKAGRRFREELP
+2097 IQKAGRRFREELP
-2110 SDRTLA
+2110 GDRTLA

-2194 TVQQQLLHEDWPR
+2194 TVQQQLLQEDWPR
-2207 EILESEDGKEVY
+2207 EILDSEDGKEVY
-2219 DSSGELIHR
+2219 DQSGELIHR

-2286 LLGTFDD
+2286 LLGTFDESS
-2293 TLAAGSGGEGQGEG
+2293 TAGGAGGEGENL
-2307 SGEQAAKT
+2307 EKT

-2380 DALDAPRAQVYEPTV
+2380 DAPDAPTAQVYEPTV

-2424 ILAAQEDEEA
+2424 IFAAKDEA
-2434 EHRSQPSTPSGEA
+2434 DRSQPSTPLDDNG
-2447 TRNPLDR
+2447 RNPIDGHGTAVPL
-2454 EVRVGEA
+2454 
-2461 EEGGRRVLSHQARR
+2461 LSHQARR
-2475 KGVEAMLNMRP
+2475 KGVEAMLTMHP

-2496 ATDEELAGILEQLT
+2496 ATDEELAGILDQLT

-2520 TLDMVRSRMAAGGAA
+2520 MLNMLRDKTANGTKELGVDPG
-2535 AEASVLELLHSLVL
+2535 VLELLMGLLSQPPPRASTSALSLP
-2549 SPPAPPTSTALAVSS
+2549 SPRT
-2564 PIASPRNRVQEL
+2564 SPRNRLLEL
-2576 PPL
+2576 VP

>member
-1 MHSNRR
+1 MS
-7 PVAPAS
+7 S
-13 PEHTHNRATDLG
+13 PEQRQQQQFAQYADTDLG
-25 LERHSSH
+25 LERSNSH
-32 DSTASSNFT
+32 ESNDSSNFT
-41 HKADPASTPHRSI
+41 HRGFAPRGKST
-54 SNSFQSSQPDLNFS
+54 NSLHSSQPDI
-68 LTATPSPSSSSRR
+68 TASPSPSSTRLV
-81 TPQHN
+81 N
-86 AKNYSRPT
+86 ANYSRPRLE
-94 FDHAHTQPSTPSHN
+94 HAHTQPYGTVHSQSSPRSFFTPDVHSQSFSGP
-108 SSLSLERDYF
+108 SS
-118 GDDHHRHDRSHSS
+118 
-131 IPDHHHGISSSFDD
+131 HGISSSFDE
-145 DELRQILSRSPTDHR
+145 DELRQIMSRSPDTD
-160 NNSSFDG
+160 NTPAMDG
-167 DVAKAVKAANHQDIS
+167 HVGQGVKSANHQDIS
-182 PWLFQSP
+182 PFLFQNESATPSASSSSRSP
-189 SMQDGPSRA
+189 RTTA
-198 NSSNNHAASASAAA
+198 NTSAVSASSPAPPAASRS
-212 AATTTTTTTT
+212 
-222 MTASAA
+222 
-228 NPATASPVIRTRP
+228 RT
-241 RRGTGTTQYSFTD
+241 RRGTATHQYTTFDTSFGSLD
-254 SSLASIDN
+254 QPGLSS
-262 PTLTPSR
+262 SR
-269 SQHSL
+269 SQYSL
-274 RPRTPPSASTSST
+274 RPQTPPSASTSTS
-287 TTLNGSGSKD
+287 TLNGSKD
-297 AAAKKSR
+297 THASAAKKSR

-309 LKKKPSSHSSAHAAS
+309 LKKKPSAHSN
-324 ASAASTSASASA
+324 ASAAHPTRHD
-336 SSSNINLVRNEPS
+336 LGS
-349 VASLSSR
+349 VSSLSSR

-370 AWLDNNHNRS
+370 AWLDNNRT
-380 LASSV
+380 LASST

-391 LRSHYHQPPA
+391 LRSHYHQPAAA
-401 SIPAPWQ
+401 SASTAWH
-408 NPLNSRIDSLPAAI
+408 NSLASRMESLPAAM

-428 ESEHR
+428 EAEHQP
-433 DAKKEARKR
+433 KKDPLKR

-450 AKASDRQRG
+450 AKTTKPGEDA
-459 TDDSGDPSLS
+459 DSTRDPALAAQ
-469 SQSHSI
+469 SQSI
-475 QQEVEL
+475 EQEVEL

-503 QGSSVTDAA
+503 QGSVAESA
-512 STSTTSPSD
+512 SPSE

-526 ASESGLPHHPH
+526 GSEAATYR
-537 SPSPSDHAL
+537 SPSPS
-546 PSTRQASLTT
+546 QASLTDRQASVAST
-556 NTDSSSQL
+556 VESPSHASESSLAPSGSL
-564 SDASASQRASS
+564 RTP
-575 SRNTASISTSSS
+575 SRTTAATSTSSAS
-587 TSTILSDRRP
+587 TVLSDRRP
-597 SQLNMPPRN
+597 SQINMLPRN
-606 SVPRVSLAEMQN
+606 SVPRLSLAEMQN
-618 YQSLRKLSSNL
+618 YQSLRKLSTNL
-629 RDMPSSASYSPSASS
+629 IDMPQLSVNGPGSGPSSAALLRRGSVAVPHAAPEASS
-644 LPVRRDSVAA
+644 QLGVA
-654 ALATSDSALPA
+654 SM
-665 TPPPLPPLLPPS
+665 
-677 LPSAADSALAD
+677 ADAILGD
-688 QRKDSVVSAH
+688 HRKDSVASAH
-698 SLRSDHSGISPK
+698 SMQSNHSGISPK
-710 TSYANLSVTAHERHK
+710 TSYANLPGAIQERQK
-725 AAAVA
+725 PAAALPA
-730 AAASSSA
+730 GA
-737 TPSASPG
+737 G
-744 WAAAPPP
+744 WTAAPTKDAPA
-751 DNHIN
+751 N
-756 GRADHS
+756 GRANHS
-762 YQFPPVSDQAL
+762 YQFPPAADHPAS
-773 GSLLNVRKSS
+773 SLLSVRKSS
-783 ASSGQEPSSS
+783 AGSGQEASSS

-805 KTRDYLRD
+805 KMHDYLRD
-813 DNVGEEEEDDDDD
+813 DNVGEEEDDDDHQHQAIA
-826 RSVRAQMLA
+826 S

-847 SVHASSMFRVASTD
+847 STHAASMFRTSSND
-861 PFNKPTSIAGSR
+861 PFKKAASLTGSR
-873 RGTEDSVDPL
+873 RGTEESVDPL
-883 TVLPPLP
+883 TVLPPP
-890 KTKSVD
+890 PGSKSVD
-896 ESASNVDV
+896 EAAANKVDV
-904 LEQTNNL
+904 LQQTNNL

-916 AQQQQQQQPQPS
+916 AQQQS
-928 QHHQLQHGSS
+928 QTHNHQLGSA
-938 HMRPS
+938 HVRP

-949 GASMLASAGASAAA
+949 GSNILASAGASAAA

-970 LHRTSKHR
+970 LHRPSKHR
-978 TNARPNTAGSIGA
+978 MNARPNTAGSIGA
-991 TRPSTTT
+991 TRPSTATIGSS
-998 LSSTLSTE
+998 LSAE
-1006 DDASIASTLRRDA
+1006 DDSSVNGSVRRDGHP
-1019 NQLKRPTTANAGAAS
+1019 LKRSTTANANNAPGS
-1034 GLAQRNHFIRVYKT
+1034 SLRNHFIRVYKT

-1057 SLVSTANEVQ
+1057 SLASTATEVQ
-1067 TILARKSLTTEST
+1067 TILARKSLTSES
-1080 AYRLF
+1080 ASYRLF

-1090 SERPLGNAD
+1090 SERPLGISD
-1099 KPAQLQ
+1099 KPSQLQ
-1105 RRRLLQAGHSEND
+1105 RRRLLQAGHTEND
-1118 ALEDMGRDDLSY
+1118 GLEDMGRDDLSY

-1156 QHLDLQSRNLE
+1156 QHLDLHSRNLE

-1225 TLTHLDVSNNRI
+1225 TLTHLDVSNNRL

-1242 ISLDLI
+1242 IALDLI

-1256 QNNRLYDLPS
+1256 QNNRLFDLPP
-1266 YFSSIATLR
+1266 YFDSIRTLR

-1284 EEFPGVICEVT
+1284 DEFPSVICEMP

-1306 ITELPAEVAN
+1306 ITELPAEIAK
-1316 LVNLERFILAGNS
+1316 LVNLERFILAGNE
-1329 LEKLPDGMSKLASLR
+1329 LEKLPDSMSELISLR

-1353 QDVSALLGLP
+1353 QDVSSLLGLP
-1363 RLQNLQAESN
+1363 RLQNIQAESN

-1386 TRVELGRNPLSK
+1386 TQVELGRNPLSK

-1434 KLILDGN
+1434 KLTLDGN

-1449 LGELKR
+1449 LGDLKR
-1455 LETLSCSNNLLAT
+1455 LEMLSCSNNLLAT
-1468 IPESIG
+1468 LPESIG
-1474 HLKALKELL
+1474 ALKALKELL
-1483 MHNNNLKT
+1483 VHNNNLKT
-1491 LPQALWYCESLTHI
+1491 LPQSLWLCQSLVHI

-1513 SFAAAPDMRTE
+1513 SFPTAPDVRNDASLGDIAAA
-1524 VVTAELGGAGGGSA
+1524 AGAST
-1538 ILAARKGSTSSSL
+1538 IIAARKGSTSSSL
-1551 AHQANGAANGAAAAG
+1551 THRSNAGGSNGAN
-1566 TNAST
+1566 NLST
-1571 PTEVFV
+1571 PSEVFV

-1592 RLGDEVFSVLSELTS
+1592 RLGDEVFTVLSELTS

-1661 NSNKLTTLP
+1661 NCNKLTTLP
-1670 VELGKLKKLA
+1670 TELGKLKKLA

-1702 NMNPELRYLNLS
+1702 NQNPELRYLNLS

-1723 KLSEMGFTRKSN
+1723 KLSDMGFTRKSN

-1742 TNLRMLGLMDVTM
+1742 TSLRMLGLMDVTM

-1762 PDESENRRVR
+1762 PDESDNRRVR

-1796 VIDIVMPNFRKEET
+1796 VIDLVIPTFRKDEG
-1810 ECIFGLFD
+1810 ECLFGIFD

-1835 EWSGTRISWEFQKH
+1835 EWSGHRLSWEFQKH
-1849 QNEKSTEP
+1849 QNEMSAEP

-1902 APAIAAAANKHDWRA
+1902 APAIAAASNKHDWRA
-1917 GASAILAYVSDRTL
+1917 GASAILAYVVERTL
-1931 HIANAGDALAVMSR
+1931 YIANAGDALAVMSR

-1951 LVSVKHEPF
+1951 LISNKHEPF

-2073 DLFYR
+2073 DLFYK
-2078 SDQRNG
+2078 SDMRNG
-2084 GALTISS
+2084 GGLNFAS
-2091 YQNSDA
+2091 YKDREA
-2097 IKKAGRRFREELP
+2097 IQKAGRRFREELP
-2110 SDRTLA
+2110 GDRTLA

-2207 EILESEDGKEVY
+2207 EILDSEDGKEVY
-2219 DSSGELIHR
+2219 DQSGELIAR

-2286 LLGTFDD
+2286 LLGTFDESS
-2293 TLAAGSGGEGQGEG
+2293 TAAGADAEGENLE
-2307 SGEQAAKT
+2307 KT

-2380 DALDAPRAQVYEPTV
+2380 DAPGAPTAQVYEPTV

-2411 RLEYLSNSTVCPG
+2411 RLEYLSNSSVCPG
-2424 ILAAQEDEEA
+2424 IFAAKEEA
-2434 EHRSQPSTPSGEA
+2434 ERSQPSTPLDDI
-2447 TRNPLDR
+2447 TRNPM
-2454 EVRVGEA
+2454 
-2461 EEGGRRVLSHQARR
+2461 EGDGAITSLLSHQARR
-2475 KGVEAMLNMRP
+2475 KGVEAMLSMRP

-2496 ATDEELAGILEQLT
+2496 ATDEELAGILDQLT

-2520 TLDMVRSRMAAGGAA
+2520 TLNVLREKTANGTKDLDADP
-2535 AEASVLELLHSLVL
+2535 SVLALLTSLLSQPPPRASTSVL
-2549 SPPAPPTSTALAVSS
+2549 PSTSPLT
-2564 PIASPRNRVQEL
+2564 SPRKRLLEL
-2576 PPL
+2576 PL

>member
-1 MHSNRR
+1 MFSTMQSAIRH
-7 PVAPAS
+7 VASS
-13 PEHTHNRATDLG
+13 PEQRQPHHQHQNQHQNPNQDQQQQQQVTPYDQSDFG
-25 LERHSSH
+25 LERHNSH
-32 DSTASSNFT
+32 DSNGSSNFT
-41 HKADPASTPHRSI
+41 HRAHPPMNLDSSRS
-54 SNSFQSSQPDLNFS
+54 SYSFHSSQPDIA
-68 LTATPSPSSSSRR
+68 TTPSPSSSRLVA
-81 TPQHN
+81 T
-86 AKNYSRPT
+86 NYSRPRLE
-94 FDHAHTQPSTPSHN
+94 HAQTQPSTPQH
-108 SSLSLERDYF
+108 
-118 GDDHHRHDRSHSS
+118 SHSTS
-131 IPDHHHGISSSFDD
+131 RSYFPLEPHSQSFSGPSGQGISSSFDE
-145 DELRQILSRSPTDHR
+145 DELRQIMSRSPGADLETR
-160 NNSSFDG
+160 QDG
-167 DVAKAVKAANHQDIS
+167 DVAKGVKSANHQDIS
-182 PWLFQSP
+182 PFLFQNENATP
-189 SMQDGPSRA
+189 SSSRSGKHNAIAPS
-198 NSSNNHAASASAAA
+198 ASASA
-212 AATTTTTTTT
+212 
-222 MTASAA
+222 S
-228 NPATASPVIRTRP
+228 PAT
-241 RRGTGTTQYSFTD
+241 
-254 SSLASIDN
+254 SSLPRARTSTATSASIADTSFGSIDN
-262 PTLTPSR
+262 PRLASSR

-274 RPRTPPSASTSST
+274 RPHTPPSAATSTS
-287 TTLNGSGSKD
+287 TLNGSKD
-297 AAAKKSR
+297 THASAAKKSR

-309 LKKKPSSHSSAHAAS
+309 LKKKSSTHSNA
-324 ASAASTSASASA
+324 
-336 SSSNINLVRNEPS
+336 SSNIPMRHEAS
-349 VASLSSR
+349 VSSLSSR

-370 AWLDNNHNRS
+370 AWLEHNRP
-380 LASSV
+380 LASTT

-391 LRSHYHQPPA
+391 LRSHNHPPSTSNSA
-401 SIPAPWQ
+401 TWQ
-408 NPLNSRIDSLPAAI
+408 NPLHSRIDSLPTAV

-428 ESEHR
+428 ESESHS
-433 DAKKEARKR
+433 KKDGRKR

-450 AKASDRQRG
+450 GKNAGGSKL
-459 TDDSGDPSLS
+459 DDDADPARDAAFAAQ
-469 SQSHSI
+469 SQSI
-475 QQEVEL
+475 EQEVEL

-503 QGSSVTDAA
+503 QGSVTD
-512 STSTTSPSD
+512 STSPPD
-521 HRSPS
+521 HRSPNG
-526 ASESGLPHHPH
+526 SESGIYR
-537 SPSPSDHAL
+537 SPSPS
-546 PSTRQASLTT
+546 QASLADRQTSAT
-556 NTDSSSQL
+556 STVGSPSHA
-564 SDASASQRASS
+564 SDASVAPPSS
-575 SRNTASISTSSS
+575 LHSPSRTNTTMSTSTS

-597 SQLNMPPRN
+597 SQINLQPRN
-606 SVPRVSLAEMQN
+606 SVPRLSLAEMQN

-629 RDMPSSASYSPSASS
+629 IDLPQPSSYSSAASS
-644 LPVRRDSVAA
+644 LPPRRDSIT
-654 ALATSDSALPA
+654 ATQALPEA
-665 TPPPLPPLLPPS
+665 SQLGVASTS
-677 LPSAADSALAD
+677 EAILAD
-688 QRKDSVVSAH
+688 HRKDSVVSAH
-698 SLRSDHSGISPK
+698 SMRSNHSGISPK
-710 TSYANLSVTAHERHK
+710 TSYANL
-725 AAAVA
+725 
-730 AAASSSA
+730 
-737 TPSASPG
+737 PSAIQEHAKGGAALPPGAG
-744 WAAAPPP
+744 WASEASKDKPA
-751 DNHIN
+751 N
-756 GRADHS
+756 GRADHAF
-762 YQFPPVSDQAL
+762 QFPPAADHNVD
-773 GSLLNVRKSS
+773 SLLSVRKSS

-805 KTRDYLRD
+805 KMRDYLRD
-813 DNVGEEEEDDDDD
+813 DNVGEEEDDDQD
-826 RSVRAQMLA
+826 RAAAALSS
-835 DGKRRGSSSGVS
+835 DGKRRGSSSGIS
-847 SVHASSMFRVASTD
+847 STHASSMFRTSSTD
-861 PFNKPTSIAGSR
+861 PFNKAVSVAGSR
-873 RGTEDSVDPL
+873 RGTDESVDPL
-883 TVLPPLP
+883 TVLPRLP
-890 KTKSVD
+890 GPKPTD
-896 ESASNVDV
+896 DASTNKVDV
-904 LEQTNNL
+904 LQQTNNL

-916 AQQQQQQQPQPS
+916 AQQQS
-928 QHHQLQHGSS
+928 QNHHSHQLGSS
-938 HMRPS
+938 HVRPT
-943 SSRGGA
+943 SRGGA
-949 GASMLASAGASAAA
+949 GAHILASAGASAAA

-970 LHRTSKHR
+970 LHRPSKHR
-978 TNARPNTAGSIGA
+978 TTTRPNTAGSIGV
-991 TRPSTTT
+991 TRPSTAT
-998 LSSTLSTE
+998 LNSNLSTE
-1006 DDASIASTLRRDA
+1006 DDSSINGPVRRDPHP
-1019 NQLKRPTTANAGAAS
+1019 LKRSTTANTGAPPGSA
-1034 GLAQRNHFIRVYKT
+1034 LRNHFIRVYKQ

-1067 TILARKSLTTEST
+1067 TILARKSLTAESA

-1090 SERPLGNAD
+1090 SERPLGISD
-1099 KPAQLQ
+1099 KPSQLQ
-1105 RRRLLQAGHSEND
+1105 RRRLLQAGYTEND
-1118 ALEDMGRDDLSY
+1118 GLEDMGRDDLSY

-1156 QHLDLQSRNLE
+1156 QRLDLQSRNLE

-1237 VELSH
+1237 VELAH

-1256 QNNRLYDLPS
+1256 QNNRLFDLPP
-1266 YFSSIATLR
+1266 YFSGIRTLR

-1284 EEFPGVICEVT
+1284 EEFPKVICNVT

-1306 ITELPAEVAN
+1306 ITELPAEIAN
-1316 LVNLERFILAGNS
+1316 LVNLERFILAANS
-1329 LEKLPDGMSKLASLR
+1329 LEKLPDSMSELVNLR
-1344 TIDLRRNKV
+1344 TIDLRRNQV
-1353 QDVSALLGLP
+1353 QDVSSLLGLP
-1363 RLQNLQAESN
+1363 RLKNIQAESN

-1386 TRVELGRNPLSK
+1386 TQVELGRNPLSK

-1434 KLILDGN
+1434 KLTLDGN

-1455 LETLSCSNNLLAT
+1455 LEMLSCSNNLLAT
-1468 IPESIG
+1468 LPESIG
-1474 HLKALKELL
+1474 DLKALKELL
-1483 MHNNNLKT
+1483 VHNNNLKT
-1491 LPQALWYCESLTHI
+1491 LPQSLWFCESLAHI

-1513 SFAAAPDMRTE
+1513 SFPAAPEIRTDASTGDAAAAVGT
-1524 VVTAELGGAGGGSA
+1524 SA

-1551 AHQANGAANGAAAAG
+1551 THRSNTGGANGS
-1566 TNAST
+1566 TNIST
-1571 PTEVFV
+1571 PSELFV

-1629 TKLRELYVSGN
+1629 TKLRELYISGN

-1661 NSNKLTTLP
+1661 NCNKLTTLP
-1670 VELGKLKKLA
+1670 TELGKLKKLA

-1723 KLSEMGFTRKSN
+1723 KLSDMGFTRKSN

-1742 TNLRMLGLMDVTM
+1742 TSLRMLGLMDVTM

-1762 PDESENRRVR
+1762 PDESDNRRVR

-1796 VIDIVMPNFRKEET
+1796 VIDLVIPTFRKDEG
-1810 ECIFGLFD
+1810 ECLFGLFD

-1835 EWSGTRISWEFQKH
+1835 EWSGHRLSWEFQKH
-1849 QNEKSTEP
+1849 QNEKATEP
-1857 VSVPDALRRAFL
+1857 ASVPDVLRRAFL

-1892 EAAADVTRSS
+1892 EAAADVARSS
-1902 APAIAAAANKHDWRA
+1902 APAIAAASNKHDWRA
-1917 GASAILAYVSDRTL
+1917 GASAILAYVVDRTL
-1931 HIANAGDALAVMSR
+1931 YVANAGDALAVMSR

-1951 LVSVKHEPF
+1951 LISNKHEPF

-1984 LDVSRSFG
+1984 LDISRSFG

-2078 SDQRNG
+2078 SGQRNG
-2084 GALTISS
+2084 GGVNFAN

-2110 SDRTLA
+2110 GDRTLA

-2144 TNNGMQTAM
+2144 TNNGMQAAM

-2194 TVQQQLLHEDWPR
+2194 TVQQQLLQEDWPR
-2207 EILESEDGKEVY
+2207 EILDSEDGKEVY
-2219 DSSGELIHR
+2219 DPSGELIHR

-2286 LLGTFDD
+2286 LLGTFDESSA
-2293 TLAAGSGGEGQGEG
+2293 AAGGSSGDGGGQALE
-2307 SGEQAAKT
+2307 KT
-2315 EEELDEDA
+2315 DEELDEDA

-2367 KQLAGRLEQAKTD
+2367 KQLAGRLEQDKTD
-2380 DALDAPRAQVYEPTV
+2380 DAPDAPTAQVYEPTV

-2411 RLEYLSNSTVCPG
+2411 RLEYLSNSSVCPG
-2424 ILAAQEDEEA
+2424 IFTAQDEA
-2434 EHRSQPSTPSGEA
+2434 ERSKPSTPLDEVA
-2447 TRNPLDR
+2447 RNPMDSGDL
-2454 EVRVGEA
+2454 EKPASGS
-2461 EEGGRRVLSHQARR
+2461 GGASKKNNNNAVPLLSLQARR
-2475 KGVEAMLNMRP
+2475 KGVEAMLSMHP

-2496 ATDEELAGILEQLT
+2496 ATDEELAGILDQLT

-2520 TLDMVRSRMAAGGAA
+2520 ALNVLRQKTANGSRDLGADP
-2535 AEASVLELLHSLVL
+2535 SVLELLTSLLSQPPPQSSVL
-2549 SPPAPPTSTALAVSS
+2549 TLPSPLT
-2564 PIASPRNRVQEL
+2564 SPRNRLMDLL
-2576 PPL
+2576 P

>member
-1 MHSNRR
+1 M
-7 PVAPAS
+7 
-13 PEHTHNRATDLG
+13 
-25 LERHSSH
+25 
-32 DSTASSNFT
+32 
-41 HKADPASTPHRSI
+41 
-54 SNSFQSSQPDLNFS
+54 
-68 LTATPSPSSSSRR
+68 
-81 TPQHN
+81 
-86 AKNYSRPT
+86 
-94 FDHAHTQPSTPSHN
+94 
-108 SSLSLERDYF
+108 
-118 GDDHHRHDRSHSS
+118 
-131 IPDHHHGISSSFDD
+131 
-145 DELRQILSRSPTDHR
+145 SRSPGTDLEACP
-160 NNSSFDG
+160 DG
-167 DVAKAVKAANHQDIS
+167 DVAKGVRSANHQDIS
-182 PWLFQSP
+182 PFLFQNESATP
-189 SMQDGPSRA
+189 SLSRSRKPNA
-198 NSSNNHAASASAAA
+198 NAPASASASPATSSLPRA
-212 AATTTTTTTT
+212 RTSTATTHHSI
-222 MTASAA
+222 A
-228 NPATASPVIRTRP
+228 
-241 RRGTGTTQYSFTD
+241 D
-254 SSLASIDN
+254 SSFGSIDN
-262 PTLTPSR
+262 PGLASSR

-274 RPRTPPSASTSST
+274 RPQTPPSATTSSS
-287 TTLNGSGSKD
+287 TLNGSKD
-297 AAAKKSR
+297 THTSAVKKSR

-309 LKKKPSSHSSAHAAS
+309 LKKKPSTHSN
-324 ASAASTSASASA
+324 A
-336 SSSNINLVRNEPS
+336 SSNNLVRHEAS
-349 VASLSSR
+349 ISSLSSR

-370 AWLDNNHNRS
+370 AWLNHNHP
-380 LASSV
+380 LASTT
-385 SPSSAS
+385 SPCSAS
-391 LRSHYHQPPA
+391 LRSHYHHPSTSNSA
-401 SIPAPWQ
+401 TWQ
-408 NPLNSRIDSLPAAI
+408 NPLNARIDSLPTAV

-428 ESEHR
+428 EHESNP
-433 DAKKEARKR
+433 KKDARKR

-450 AKASDRQRG
+450 GKNAKPG
-459 TDDSGDPSLS
+459 DDADSARDPAFAAQ
-469 SQSHSI
+469 SQSI
-475 QQEVEL
+475 EQEVEL

-503 QGSSVTDAA
+503 QGSVTD
-512 STSTTSPSD
+512 STSPSD
-521 HRSPS
+521 HRSPNG
-526 ASESGLPHHPH
+526 SEAGIYR
-537 SPSPSDHAL
+537 SPSPS
-546 PSTRQASLTT
+546 QASLADRQTSVAST
-556 NTDSSSQL
+556 VDSPSHL
-564 SDASASQRASS
+564 SDASAAASS
-575 SRNTASISTSSS
+575 SLRTPSRTNTAMSTSTS

-597 SQLNMPPRN
+597 SQINPLPRN
-606 SVPRVSLAEMQN
+606 SVPRLSLAEMQN

-629 RDMPSSASYSPSASS
+629 IDLPQPSSYSSAASS
-644 LPVRRDSVAA
+644 LPLRRESIAASQASPESSQLGVAA
-654 ALATSDSALPA
+654 PA
-665 TPPPLPPLLPPS
+665 D
-677 LPSAADSALAD
+677 AILAD
-688 QRKDSVVSAH
+688 CRKDSVVSAH
-698 SLRSDHSGISPK
+698 SMRSNHSGISPK
-710 TSYANLSVTAHERHK
+710 TSYANLPSAIQERSK
-725 AAAVA
+725 G
-730 AAASSSA
+730 STT
-737 TPSASPG
+737 TPSGAG
-744 WAAAPPP
+744 WASEASKDKPA
-751 DNHIN
+751 N
-756 GRADHS
+756 GRADHA
-762 YQFPPVSDQAL
+762 YQFPPAADPNV
-773 GSLLNVRKSS
+773 GSLLSVRKSS

-805 KTRDYLRD
+805 KMRDYLRD
-813 DNVGEEEEDDDDD
+813 DNVGEEEEDDQD
-826 RSVRAQMLA
+826 RAMAALA
-835 DGKRRGSSSGVS
+835 SEGKRRGSSSGIS
-847 SVHASSMFRVASTD
+847 STHASSMFRTSSTD
-861 PFNKPTSIAGSR
+861 PFKKTTSLAGSR
-873 RGTEDSVDPL
+873 RGTDESVDPL

-890 KTKSVD
+890 GSKPID
-896 ESASNVDV
+896 DASANKVDV
-904 LEQTNNL
+904 LQQTNNL

-916 AQQQQQQQPQPS
+916 AQQQS
-928 QHHQLQHGSS
+928 QAHQLGSS
-938 HMRPS
+938 HIRP

-949 GASMLASAGASAAA
+949 GAHMLASAGASAAA

-970 LHRTSKHR
+970 LHRPSKHR
-978 TNARPNTAGSIGA
+978 TTTRPNTAGSIGA

-998 LSSTLSTE
+998 LSSNLSAE
-1006 DDASIASTLRRDA
+1006 DDSSINSSVRRDGHP
-1019 NQLKRPTTANAGAAS
+1019 LKRSTAANTSAPPGSA
-1034 GLAQRNHFIRVYKT
+1034 LRNHFIRVYKQ

-1067 TILARKSLTTEST
+1067 TILARKSLTPESA

-1090 SERPLGNAD
+1090 SERPLGISD
-1099 KPAQLQ
+1099 KPSQLQ
-1105 RRRLLQAGHSEND
+1105 RRRLLQAGYTEND
-1118 ALEDMGRDDLSY
+1118 GLEDIGRDDLSY

-1156 QHLDLQSRNLE
+1156 QRLDLQSRNLE

-1256 QNNRLYDLPS
+1256 QNNRLFDLPP
-1266 YFSSIATLR
+1266 YFSGIRTLR

-1284 EEFPGVICEVT
+1284 EEFPRVICDVP
-1295 SLVDLDVSFNS
+1295 SLVDLDISFNS
-1306 ITELPAEVAN
+1306 ITELPAEIAN
-1316 LVNLERFILAGNS
+1316 LINLERFILAANS
-1329 LEKLPDGMSKLASLR
+1329 LEKLPDSMSELVSLR

-1353 QDVSALLGLP
+1353 QDVSSLLGLP
-1363 RLQNLQAESN
+1363 RLKNIQAESN

-1386 TRVELGRNPLSK
+1386 TQVELGRNPLSK
-1398 VRIAALTTCDLTSLD
+1398 VHIAALTTCDLTSLD

-1434 KLILDGN
+1434 KLTLDGN

-1455 LETLSCSNNLLAT
+1455 LEMLSCSNNLLAT
-1468 IPESIG
+1468 LPESIG
-1474 HLKALKELL
+1474 DLKALKELL
-1483 MHNNNLKT
+1483 VHNNNLKT
-1491 LPQALWYCESLTHI
+1491 LPQSLWFCESLTHI
-1505 NLSSNLLE
+1505 NLGSNLLE
-1513 SFAAAPDMRTE
+1513 SFPAAPDVRTDASTGD
-1524 VVTAELGGAGGGSA
+1524 VAAVTAGTSA

-1551 AHQANGAANGAAAAG
+1551 THRSNTGG
-1566 TNAST
+1566 TNGGTDIST
-1571 PTEVFV
+1571 PSELFV
-1577 APLSLSLQKLRLGDN
+1577 APLTLSLQKLRLGDN
-1592 RLGDEVFSVLSELTS
+1592 RLGDDVFSVLSELTS

-1629 TKLRELYVSGN
+1629 TKLRELYISGN

-1661 NSNKLTTLP
+1661 NCNKLTTLP
-1670 VELGKLKKLA
+1670 TELGKLKKLA

-1723 KLSEMGFTRKSN
+1723 KLSDMGFTRKSN

-1742 TNLRMLGLMDVTM
+1742 TSLRMLGLMDVTM

-1762 PDESENRRVR
+1762 PDESDNRRVR

-1796 VIDIVMPNFRKEET
+1796 VIDLVIPTFRKDES
-1810 ECIFGLFD
+1810 ECVFGLFD

-1835 EWSGTRISWEFQKH
+1835 EWSGHRLSWEFQKH

-1902 APAIAAAANKHDWRA
+1902 APAIAAASNKHDWRA
-1917 GASAILAYVSDRTL
+1917 GASAILAYVVDRTL
-1931 HIANAGDALAVMSR
+1931 YVANAGDALAVMSR

-1951 LVSVKHEPF
+1951 LISNKHEPF

-1975 SLRGYVNDM
+1975 SLRGYVNDI

-2078 SDQRNG
+2078 SGQRNG
-2084 GALTISS
+2084 GGLNLAN

-2110 SDRTLA
+2110 GDRTLA

-2144 TNNGMQTAM
+2144 TNNGMQAAM

-2194 TVQQQLLHEDWPR
+2194 TVQQQLLQEDWPR
-2207 EILESEDGKEVY
+2207 EILDSEDGKEVY
-2219 DSSGELIHR
+2219 DQSGELIHR

-2286 LLGTFDD
+2286 LLGTFDESS
-2293 TLAAGSGGEGQGEG
+2293 AAAGNGSGGEGQDLE
-2307 SGEQAAKT
+2307 KT

-2380 DALDAPRAQVYEPTV
+2380 DAPDAPTAQVYEPTV

-2411 RLEYLSNSTVCPG
+2411 RLEYLSNSSVCPG
-2424 ILAAQEDEEA
+2424 IFAAKDEA
-2434 EHRSQPSTPSGEA
+2434 ERSKPSTPLDEVA
-2447 TRNPLDR
+2447 RNPLD
-2454 EVRVGEA
+2454 
-2461 EEGGRRVLSHQARR
+2461 GGDLAVNTNAVPLLSLQARR
-2475 KGVEAMLNMRP
+2475 KGVEAMLSMHP

-2496 ATDEELAGILEQLT
+2496 ATDEELVGILDQLT

-2520 TLDMVRSRMAAGGAA
+2520 MLNVLREKTANGTKDLGADP
-2535 AEASVLELLHSLVL
+2535 SVLELLTSLL
-2549 SPPAPPTSTALAVSS
+2549 SQPPPRASTSALTS
-2564 PIASPRNRVQEL
+2564 PSPLTSPRNRLVDLL
-2576 PPL
+2576 P

>member
-1 MHSNRR
+1 MSSTMQSSLR
-7 PVAPAS
+7 PVASS
-13 PEHTHNRATDLG
+13 PEQQQHRSNYSDFDLA
-25 LERHSSH
+25 LERHNSH
-32 DSTASSNFT
+32 ESATSSNFT
-41 HKADPASTPHRSI
+41 HRADPPAQSSRHRGLS
-54 SNSFQSSQPDLNFS
+54 SFSFHSSQPDVN
-68 LTATPSPSSSSRR
+68 ATPSPSSSRVANS
-81 TPQHN
+81 P
-86 AKNYSRPT
+86 NYSRPR
-94 FDHAHTQPSTPSHN
+94 FEHAQTQPSTPSHSHN
-108 SSLSLERDYF
+108 SPQSYF
-118 GDDHHRHDRSHSS
+118 SADMHSHSFS
-131 IPDHHHGISSSFDD
+131 GSSHGISSPFDE
-145 DELRQILSRSPTDHR
+145 DELRQIMSRRPDAGTAPSL
-160 NNSSFDG
+160 DG
-167 DVAKAVKAANHQDIS
+167 DFGKGVKSANHQDIS
-182 PWLFQSP
+182 PWLFQNDNGASTSTSTAVP
-189 SMQDGPSRA
+189 AAASTSR
-198 NSSNNHAASASAAA
+198 SSNPSTTLSNRTASSSSAS
-212 AATTTTTTTT
+212 
-222 MTASAA
+222 
-228 NPATASPVIRTRP
+228 PAMPSCSIRTRP
-241 RRGTGTTQYSFTD
+241 RRGTGTTQYSVNDGGIFGD
-254 SSLASIDN
+254 M
-262 PTLTPSR
+262 PGLTASR
-269 SQHSL
+269 SQYSL
-274 RPRTPPSASTSST
+274 RPQTPPSASTSTSI
-287 TTLNGSGSKD
+287 LNGSKD
-297 AAAKKSR
+297 THPSAAKKSR

-309 LKKKPSSHSSAHAAS
+309 LKKKPSTHLN
-324 ASAASTSASASA
+324 T
-336 SSSNINLVRNEPS
+336 SSNPIRHEPPVS
-349 VASLSSR
+349 SLSSR

-362 NLNPMRPP
+362 NMNPMRLP
-370 AWLDNNHNRS
+370 AWLDNNRP
-380 LASSV
+380 LASTTL
-385 SPSSAS
+385 PSSAS

-401 SIPAPWQ
+401 AQSTPWQ
-408 NPLNSRIDSLPAAI
+408 NPLNTRIDSLPPAV
-422 SLEDEL
+422 SLGDEL
-428 ESEHR
+428 ELETQ
-433 DAKKEARKR
+433 AKKERRR

-450 AKASDRQRG
+450 GKSSERSKTA
-459 TDDSGDPSLS
+459 DDADSARDLSFPQQSRSLE
-469 SQSHSI
+469 
-475 QQEVEL
+475 QEVEL

-503 QGSSVTDAA
+503 QASVTDGIA
-512 STSTTSPSD
+512 TSPSD

-526 ASESGLPHHPH
+526 GSDSGLYR
-537 SPSPSDHAL
+537 SPSPSH
-546 PSTRQASLTT
+546 ASLADRQTSVT
-556 NTDSSSQL
+556 STAESSSQL
-564 SDASASQRASS
+564 SDASLAQSGSIRTPN
-575 SRNTASISTSSS
+575 RNNASTSTGTS
-587 TSTILSDRRP
+587 TSTILSDRRS
-597 SQLNMPPRN
+597 SQINMPRN

-618 YQSLRKLSSNL
+618 YQSLRKMSSNL
-629 RDMPSSASYSPSASS
+629 HDMPEGDSYNPSASS
-644 LPVRRDSVAA
+644 LPVRRGSAA
-654 ALATSDSALPA
+654 ANFASPNSFQHGVVGSSDAALI
-665 TPPPLPPLLPPS
+665 
-677 LPSAADSALAD
+677 DH
-688 QRKDSVVSAH
+688 RKDSVVSAG
-698 SLRSDHSGISPK
+698 SLRSYHSGISPK
-710 TSYANLSVTAHERHK
+710 TSYTNLTSTVQERNK
-725 AAAVA
+725 AL
-730 AAASSSA
+730 AASSPA
-737 TPSASPG
+737 TGWSASHAKDKP
-744 WAAAPPP
+744 A
-751 DNHIN
+751 N

-762 YQFPPVSDQAL
+762 YQFPPAADLNA

-783 ASSGQEPSSS
+783 ASSGQEASSS

-805 KTRDYLRD
+805 KMRDYLRD
-813 DNVGEEEEDDDDD
+813 DNVGEEEEDDDEHA
-826 RSVRAQMLA
+826 RAQLAAA

-847 SVHASSMFRVASTD
+847 SSHASSMFRVASTD
-861 PFNKPTSIAGSR
+861 PFKKTTSIAGSR
-873 RGTEDSVDPL
+873 RGTDDSVDPL

-890 KTKSVD
+890 TNKAVD
-896 ESASNVDV
+896 EASVNKVDV

-916 AQQQQQQQPQPS
+916 AQGQS
-928 QHHQLQHGSS
+928 QSHSLQSGHHHGSS
-938 HMRPS
+938 HIRP

-949 GASMLASAGASAAA
+949 GAAMLASAGALAAA

-970 LHRTSKHR
+970 LHRPSKHR
-978 TNARPNTAGSIGA
+978 THTRPNTAGSIGA
-991 TRPSTTT
+991 TKPSTTT
-998 LSSTLSTE
+998 LSSTLSAE
-1006 DDASIASTLRRDA
+1006 DDSSITSSSTRRDGHSLKRSIAA
-1019 NQLKRPTTANAGAAS
+1019 TTNAAPGSA
-1034 GLAQRNHFIRVYKT
+1034 LRNHFIRVYKI

-1067 TILARKSLTTEST
+1067 TILARKSLTTESA

-1090 SERPLGNAD
+1090 SERPLGNSD

-1105 RRRLLQAGHSEND
+1105 RRRLMQAGHTESD
-1118 ALEDMGRDDLSY
+1118 GLEDMGRDDLSY

-1156 QHLDLQSRNLE
+1156 QHLDLHSRNLE

-1256 QNNRLYDLPS
+1256 QNNRLFDLPS
-1266 YFSSIATLR
+1266 YFAGISTLR

-1284 EEFPGVICEVT
+1284 DEFPKVICDVP

-1306 ITELPAEVAN
+1306 ITELPAEIKN

-1329 LEKLPDGMSKLASLR
+1329 LEKLPDSMSELFNLR
-1344 TIDLRRNKV
+1344 TIDLRRNRV
-1353 QDVSALLGLP
+1353 QDVSSLLGLP
-1363 RLQNLQAESN
+1363 RLQNIQAESN

-1386 TRVELGRNPLSK
+1386 TQVELGRNPLSK

-1434 KLILDGN
+1434 KLTLDGN

-1455 LETLSCSNNLLAT
+1455 LEMLSCSNNLLAT
-1468 IPESIG
+1468 LPESIG
-1474 HLKALKELL
+1474 DLKSLKELL
-1483 MHNNNLKT
+1483 VHNNNLKT
-1491 LPQALWYCESLTHI
+1491 LPQTLWFCESLAHI

-1513 SFAAAPDMRTE
+1513 SFPAAPDMRTDAS
-1524 VVTAELGGAGGGSA
+1524 VGDAAAAAGGSA
-1538 ILAARKGSTSSSL
+1538 ILAARKGLTSSSL
-1551 AHQANGAANGAAAAG
+1551 THNINANSVNGAAVG

-1571 PTEVFV
+1571 PSEVFV

-1592 RLGDEVFSVLSELTS
+1592 RLGDDVFSVLSELTS

-1629 TKLRELYVSGN
+1629 TRLRELYISGN
-1640 QLSTIPS
+1640 QISTIPS
-1647 DDLVV
+1647 DDLAV

-1661 NSNKLTTLP
+1661 NCNKLTTLP
-1670 VELGKLKKLA
+1670 TELGKLKKLA

-1742 TNLRMLGLMDVTM
+1742 TSLRMLGLMDVTM

-1788 LGKHDNLS
+1788 LCKHDNLS
-1796 VIDIVMPNFRKEET
+1796 VIDLVIPSFRKDEG

-1835 EWSGTRISWEFQKH
+1835 EWIGHRLSWEFQKH

-1869 RLQKDYADALINDG
+1869 RIQKDYADALINDG
-1883 SRKLSEAHA
+1883 SRKMSEAHA

-1902 APAIAAAANKHDWRA
+1902 APAIAAASNKHDWRA
-1917 GASAILAYVSDRTL
+1917 GASAILAYVVDRTL
-1931 HIANAGDALAVMSR
+1931 YIANAGDALAVMSR

-1951 LVSVKHEPF
+1951 LISNKHEPF

-2015 EFVIIANRT
+2015 EFIIIANRT

-2078 SDQRNG
+2078 SDRRNG
-2084 GALTISS
+2084 GGVNFAN
-2091 YQNSDA
+2091 YQNADA
-2097 IKKAGRRFREELP
+2097 FKKAGRRFREELP
-2110 SDRTLA
+2110 GDRTLA

-2144 TNNGMQTAM
+2144 TNNGMQAAM

-2185 VSAALLWCF
+2185 VTAALLWCF
-2194 TVQQQLLHEDWPR
+2194 TVQQQLLQEDWPH
-2207 EILESEDGKEVY
+2207 EILDSEDGKEVY
-2219 DSSGELIHR
+2219 DQSGELIHR

-2286 LLGTFDD
+2286 LLGTFDESS
-2293 TLAAGSGGEGQGEG
+2293 TGATGAE
-2307 SGEQAAKT
+2307 GEQLRKT
-2315 EEELDEDA
+2315 EEGLDEDA

-2380 DALDAPRAQVYEPTV
+2380 DAQDAPTAQVYEPTV

-2411 RLEYLSNSTVCPG
+2411 RVEYLSNSTVCPG
-2424 ILAAQEDEEA
+2424 IFAAQDDA
-2434 EHRSQPSTPSGEA
+2434 ERSNPATPSGET
-2447 TRNPLDR
+2447 TRNPMNSDSKTIS
-2454 EVRVGEA
+2454 G
-2461 EEGGRRVLSHQARR
+2461 EGGSKSKEADYHGTANSKLVLSHQARR
-2475 KGVEAMLNMRP
+2475 KGVEAMLSMHP

-2496 ATDEELAGILEQLT
+2496 ATDEELAGILDQLT

-2515 AVSSL
+2515 AVS
-2520 TLDMVRSRMAAGGAA
+2520 TLMVNVLREKTANGSKALSAIDP
-2535 AEASVLELLHSLVL
+2535 SVLELLNSLL
-2549 SPPAPPTSTALAVSS
+2549 SQPPPQVPMSASS
-2564 PIASPRNRVQEL
+2564 PLTSPLTSPRSRLMEL
-2576 PPL
+2576 LP